1 MNVKDLINA
10 IADIKDSRSISNEI
24 IIEALAEG
32 LEKAYRKHISC
43 PDASLRVEVKEDDS
57 IHLYQQRT
65 VVEEVDDDE
74 IELALEDVRE
84 ENPDA
89 QLGDVI
95 EEEVS
100 ISDFGR
106 SSVTLVKNVMLQKI
120 KEASKQVIYDEYSDK
135 VSDLVWGVVET
146 VEEKFV
152 LVNLG
157 KTLAIMLKND
167 QIPGERYYDG
177 QRLQVVIKSVN
188 KESKGAQV
196 MVSRSS
202 PDLVKR
208 LFENSVPEIYDGT
221 VVVKAVAREAG
232 ERSKMAVY
240 SNNVNVD
247 AIGSCIGPRGNRVI
261 AVIDAITDKNNP
273 ASHESIDI
281 VEWNANFVE
290 YVKNIMKP
298 ANVLAVIPNEE
309 TGNLLVVVENDQ
321 LSLAIGKRG
330 INAKLAVK
338 LLGRKIDIKTQDA
351 VEAEGIDWYN
361 EMMLFQAKEAAR
373 LRQEEVDRARAK
385 AEEEARIAEESKT
398 EEAEVAEEVKAEET
412 VITEAAEP
420 QVQQTEET
428 VAEEVKPE
436 EKAEEA
442 EKPEEVKEA
451 EEEVKEVTKRRKP
464 KLTVKASEYV
474 SKFEEFADAKK
485 SEKQT
490 ATTKKRKNTKS
501 KEDEEDKLLKEK
513 IESLKNKE
521 YEIKPEYTEEEI
533 EEFNNAEDEHWY
545 DDDVN
550 FDDYDEFYD
559 K

>member
-10 IADIKDSRSISNEI
+10 ITDIQDSRSISNDI

-43 PDASLRVEVKEDDS
+43 PDASLRVEVKDDDS

-84 ENPDA
+84 TDPNA
-89 QLGDVI
+89 QLGDII

-177 QRLQVVIKSVN
+177 QRIQVIIKSVN
-188 KESKGAQV
+188 KESKGSQV

-202 PDLVKR
+202 ADLVKR

-261 AVIDAITDKNNP
+261 AVIDAITDKTNP
-273 ASHESIDI
+273 SSHESIDI
-281 VEWNANFVE
+281 VEWSPNYIE

-309 TGNLLVVVENDQ
+309 TGNLLIVVENDQ

-338 LLGRKIDIKTQDA
+338 LL
-351 VEAEGIDWYN
+351 
-361 EMMLFQAKEAAR
+361 
-373 LRQEEVDRARAK
+373 
-385 AEEEARIAEESKT
+385 
-398 EEAEVAEEVKAEET
+398 
-412 VITEAAEP
+412 
-420 QVQQTEET
+420 
-428 VAEEVKPE
+428 
-436 EKAEEA
+436 
-442 EKPEEVKEA
+442 
-451 EEEVKEVTKRRKP
+451 
-464 KLTVKASEYV
+464 
-474 SKFEEFADAKK
+474 
-485 SEKQT
+485 
-490 ATTKKRKNTKS
+490 
-501 KEDEEDKLLKEK
+501 
-513 IESLKNKE
+513 
-521 YEIKPEYTEEEI
+521 
-533 EEFNNAEDEHWY
+533 
-545 DDDVN
+545 
-550 FDDYDEFYD
+550 
-559 K
+559 

>member
-1 MNVKDLINA
+1 
-10 IADIKDSRSISNEI
+10 
-24 IIEALAEG
+24 
-32 LEKAYRKHISC
+32 
-43 PDASLRVEVKEDDS
+43 
-57 IHLYQQRT
+57 
-65 VVEEVDDDE
+65 
-74 IELALEDVRE
+74 
-84 ENPDA
+84 
-89 QLGDVI
+89 
-95 EEEVS
+95 
-100 ISDFGR
+100 
-106 SSVTLVKNVMLQKI
+106 MLQKI

-177 QRLQVVIKSVN
+177 QRLQVIIKSVN
-188 KESKGAQV
+188 KESKGSQV

-202 PDLVKR
+202 ADLVKR

-261 AVIDAITDKNNP
+261 AVIDAITDKTNP

-281 VEWNANFVE
+281 VEWNANYVE

-338 LLGRKIDIKTQDA
+338 LLGRKIDIKTQNA

-361 EMMLFQAKEAAR
+361 EMMMFQAKEAAR

-385 AEEEARIAEESKT
+385 AEAEAREAELNKPEESEELPETVNEPAETKPEEIAEPE
-398 EEAEVAEEVKAEET
+398 AEEVKAE
-412 VITEAAEP
+412 ASDAEK
-420 QVQQTEET
+420 QTAEET
-428 VAEEVKPE
+428 KQT
-436 EKAEEA
+436 
-442 EKPEEVKEA
+442 
-451 EEEVKEVTKRRKP
+451 EEEVKEVTKKRKP
-464 KLTVKASEYV
+464 KLTVKASDYV

-490 ATTKKRKNTKS
+490 AVKKKKSTKS
-501 KEDEEDKLLKEK
+501 REDDEDKLLKEK
-513 IESLKNKE
+513 IESLKKQE

-533 EEFNNAEDEHWY
+533 DEFNNAEDEHWY
-545 DDDVN
+545 DEDVN

-559 K
+559 N

>member
-10 IADIKDSRSISNEI
+10 ITDIKDSRSISNDI

-43 PDASLRVEVKEDDS
+43 PDASLRVEVKDDDS

-84 ENPDA
+84 TDPNA
-89 QLGDVI
+89 QLGDII

-177 QRLQVVIKSVN
+177 QRIQGIIKSVN
-188 KESKGAQV
+188 KESKGSQV

-202 PDLVKR
+202 ADLVKR

-261 AVIDAITDKNNP
+261 AVIDAITDKTNP
-273 ASHESIDI
+273 SSHESIDI
-281 VEWNANFVE
+281 VEWSPNYIE

-309 TGNLLVVVENDQ
+309 TGNLLIVVENDQ

-351 VEAEGIDWYN
+351 VEEEGIDWYN
-361 EMMLFQAKEAAR
+361 EMMMYQAKEAAR
-373 LRQEEVDRARAK
+373 LRQEEVDKAREK
-385 AEEEARIAEESKT
+385 AEEEAR
-398 EEAEVAEEVKAEET
+398 KAEEMKAQEAET
-412 VITEAAEP
+412 VTEITEES
-420 QVQQTEET
+420 VSET
-428 VAEEVKPE
+428 IE
-436 EKAEEA
+436 EKAEEPVV
-442 EKPEEVKEA
+442 EEPVSEEVKPAEPVVEEKKEN
-451 EEEVKEVTKRRKP
+451 EEEVKEVTKRSKP
-464 KLTVKASEYV
+464 KLTVKASDYV

-490 ATTKKRKNTKS
+490 TTKKKKSTKS
-501 KEDEEDKLLKEK
+501 REDEEDKLLKEK

-521 YEIKPEYTEEEI
+521 YEIRPEYTEEELD
-533 EEFNNAEDEHWY
+533 EFNNAEEEHWY
-545 DDDVN
+545 DEDVN

>member
-84 ENPDA
+84 TNPDA

-100 ISDFGR
+100 IADFGR

-177 QRLQVVIKSVN
+177 QRLQVIIKSVN
-188 KESKGAQV
+188 KESKGSQV

-202 PDLVKR
+202 ADLVKR

-261 AVIDAITDKNNP
+261 AVIDAITDKTNP

-281 VEWNANFVE
+281 VEWNANYVE

-338 LLGRKIDIKTQDA
+338 LLGRKIDIKTQNA

-361 EMMLFQAKEAAR
+361 EMMMFQAKEAAR

-385 AEEEARIAEESKT
+385 AEAEAREAELNKPEES
-398 EEAEVAEEVKAEET
+398 EELPETVNEPAETKPEEIAQPAAEEVKAE
-412 VITEAAEP
+412 ASDAEK
-420 QVQQTEET
+420 QTAEET
-428 VAEEVKPE
+428 KQT
-436 EKAEEA
+436 
-442 EKPEEVKEA
+442 
-451 EEEVKEVTKRRKP
+451 EEEVKEVTKKRKP
-464 KLTVKASEYV
+464 KLTVKASDYV

-490 ATTKKRKNTKS
+490 AVKKKKSTKS
-501 KEDEEDKLLKEK
+501 REDDEDKLLKEK
-513 IESLKNKE
+513 IESLKKQE

-533 EEFNNAEDEHWY
+533 DEFNNAEDEHWY
-545 DDDVN
+545 DEDVN

-559 K
+559 N

>member
-10 IADIKDSRSISNEI
+10 ITDIKDSRSISNDI

-43 PDASLRVEVKEDDS
+43 PDASLRVEVKDDDS

-84 ENPDA
+84 TDPNA
-89 QLGDVI
+89 QLGDII

-177 QRLQVVIKSVN
+177 QRIQVIIKSVN
-188 KESKGAQV
+188 KESKGSQV

-202 PDLVKR
+202 ADLVKR

-261 AVIDAITDKNNP
+261 AVIDAITDKTNP
-273 ASHESIDI
+273 SSHESIDI
-281 VEWNANFVE
+281 VEWSPNYIE

-309 TGNLLVVVENDQ
+309 TGNLLIVVENDQ

-351 VEAEGIDWYN
+351 VEEEGIDWYN
-361 EMMLFQAKEAAR
+361 EMMMYQAKEAAR
-373 LRQEEVDRARAK
+373 LRQEEVDKAREK
-385 AEEEARIAEESKT
+385 AEEEARIAEEMKAQEAEAEIEIT
-398 EEAEVAEEVKAEET
+398 EESVSENV
-412 VITEAAEP
+412 
-420 QVQQTEET
+420 
-428 VAEEVKPE
+428 E
-436 EKAEEA
+436 EKAEEPVVK
-442 EKPEEVKEA
+442 EPVNEEVKPAEPVVEVKKEG
-451 EEEVKEVTKRRKP
+451 EEETKEVTKRRKP
-464 KLTVKASEYV
+464 KLTVKASDYV

-490 ATTKKRKNTKS
+490 TTKKKKSTKS
-501 KEDEEDKLLKEK
+501 REEEEDKLLKEK

-521 YEIKPEYTEEEI
+521 YEIRPEYTEEELD
-533 EEFNNAEDEHWY
+533 EFNNAEEEHWY
-545 DDDVN
+545 DEDVN